1 VNADSRNANTLIEVR
16 NLDVTFLVNR
26 REVPILRSV
35 SFDLSTQQTLGIVGE
50 SGSGKSVTALSILK
64 LIPSPPLHGMSGE
77 VLFRGSDLMS
87 LPARELRTVRGAEIS
102 FIFQEPMTALNPVL
116 TIGRQISETMRA
128 HMRISKKEAGERTVE
143 LLKEVGMPDPQL
155 RARSYPHELS
165 GGMRQ
170 RAMTAMALS
179 CDPSVLIADEPTTAL
194 DVTIQAQILELF
206 KKLRDER
213 RMSIIFI
220 THDLGVIAEIA
231 DQVLVMQEGA
241 VVEYGPVEDIFHS
254 PSHPY
259 TRKLLGFLPGRNR
272 RHAAS

>member
-1 VNADSRNANTLIEVR
+1 MNADSRSAHTVLDVR

-26 REVPILRSV
+26 REVPILRDV

-64 LIPSPPLHGMSGE
+64 LIPSPPLHGMTGK

-87 LPARELRTVRGAEIS
+87 LPARELRTVRGAGIS

-116 TIGRQISETMRA
+116 TIGRQISETMLA
-128 HMRISKKEAGERTVE
+128 HKRISKKEAGERTIE

-194 DVTIQAQILELF
+194 DVTIQAQVLELF
-206 KKLRDER
+206 KKLKDER
-213 RMSIIFI
+213 RMSIVFI

-259 TRKLLGFLPGRNR
+259 TRKLLGFLTGRSR